1 MFSNRHS
8 ALRSR
13 KLTYGVQLAESEQ
26 EIEFVKNYTP
36 HLKRTRFFLSAACK
50 THFFTIPAKE
60 NAKLEERTGD
70 SNLLMDDL
78 TGFVKDLLKS
88 DKGKH
93 RKANSKKKMTL
104 SPKKEQ
110 ESSVSSTVSTVE
122 VHTD

>member
-1 MFSNRHS
+1 M
-8 ALRSR
+8 
-13 KLTYGVQLAESEQ
+13 
-26 EIEFVKNYTP
+26 
-36 HLKRTRFFLSAACK
+36 
-50 THFFTIPAKE
+50 
-60 NAKLEERTGD
+60 EERTGD